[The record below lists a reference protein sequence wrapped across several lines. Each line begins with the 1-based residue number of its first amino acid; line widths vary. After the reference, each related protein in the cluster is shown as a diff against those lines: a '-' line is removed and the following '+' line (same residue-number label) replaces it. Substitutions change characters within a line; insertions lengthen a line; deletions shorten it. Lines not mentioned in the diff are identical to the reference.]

1 MAQNI
6 DFFIDVTNGTLVGA
20 GSAKNGY
27 LPTFTRNDV
36 YNFRV
41 RLQERDINNLLRD
54 LDTTGSSVKLGIGG
68 IDDGP
73 SDGAFK
79 LVINSITSSAIT
91 WNSDEATVAS
101 RIFTAVSNNVSTCGV
116 YGLEP
121 DAYLLTATQ
130 PNTAM
135 SFGGSS
141 FTLFPTSSVVIST
154 RRYPAPNVQ
163 AQQVIKLRRNPAV
176 YSDSFVASS
185 VSGVVSLVKTRTGST
200 TFPRN
205 ETYNL
210 SIGSDAEG
218 GSVVLSYN
226 NNTTTAIPIGSTAAS
241 FTEALTAVTG
251 IGANNVS
258 VDSGNNSGD
267 YSISFVR
274 SLGSQAL
281 PYQLLLD
288 STGVIYGNYLGTSV
302 TMATAELDELF
313 AEAGTDTIAPTIE
326 IELTQG
332 GTPKT
337 IYQGTINIRRD
348 LITTGA
354 VVPADQASYYTRAE
368 ANALFVEDSSLNVD
382 ATNRT
387 LYDVDGI
394 PSVNYGNRTLVDNGF
409 NEMLA
414 YSSGL
419 AFKANQ
425 MGFYN
430 SSVTAKPSGTNIV
443 SGLTNLGLLSYTQPT
458 ALNVVSALNQTGL
471 LVNNN
476 TTTFGVFPLSS
487 RTLTTTASLNF
498 GTVGGLDQ
506 KVITVPVTGALTN
519 DIVLLGLPVGVTT
532 GLIFV
537 GHTDATNVVAVDC
550 ANYTNNNKTQG
561 ALTFRI
567 TVIGY

>member
-6 DFFIDVTNGTLVGA
+6 DFFIDVTNGTLVAA
-20 GSAKNGY
+20 GSVKNGII
-27 LPTFTRNDV
+27 PTFTRNDT
-36 YNFRV
+36 YNFRL
-41 RLQERDINNLLRD
+41 RLQERDSGNFLRD

-79 LVINSITSSAIT
+79 LVINSVTSNAIT
-91 WNSDEATVAS
+91 WNLDEATVAS
-101 RIFTAVSNNVSTCGV
+101 RIFTAVSNNVSTCTI

-141 FTLFPTSSVVIST
+141 FTLFPTSSVIIST
-154 RRYPAPNVQ
+154 RRYPAPSVQ
-163 AQQVIKLRRNPAV
+163 AQQVVKLRRNPAV

-185 VSGVVSLVKTRTGST
+185 VSGVVSLERTQVGST

-210 SIGSDAEG
+210 AIGSDAEG
-218 GSVVLSYN
+218 GSIVLSYN
-226 NNTTTAIPIGSTAAS
+226 NNTTTAIQIGSSAAS
-241 FTEALTAVTG
+241 FAEALTAVTG

-274 SLGSQAL
+274 ALGSQAL
-281 PYQLLLD
+281 TYNLVLD

-313 AEAGTDTIAPTIE
+313 AEAGTDTITPTIE

-337 IYQGTINIRRD
+337 IYQGTISVRRD

-354 VVPADQASYYTRAE
+354 VVPADQASYYTKAE
-368 ANALFVEDSSLNVD
+368 TNALFVEDSTSNVD
-382 ATNRT
+382 ATNRK
-387 LYDVDGI
+387 L
-394 PSVNYGNRTLVDNGF
+394 
-409 NEMLA
+409 
-414 YSSGL
+414 
-419 AFKANQ
+419 
-425 MGFYN
+425 YN
-430 SSVTAKPSGTNIV
+430 SSGSVFLDWQNSTIGTGATILDLSGTAVTITDGYNLGVGTTTGTKIGVSTSSKLAFFGSTPITQPANINVV
-443 SGLTNLGLLSYTQPT
+443 SGLIN
-458 ALNVVSALNQTGL
+458 TGL
-471 LVNNN
+471 IANGA
-476 TTTFGVFPLSS
+476 TYGVLPQSP
-487 RTLTTTASLNF
+487 RTLTAVTFF
-498 GTVGGLDQ
+498 GPVTVGGNDVNSTTISIVGVQ
-506 KVITVPVTGALTN
+506 PN
-519 DIVLLGLPVGVTT
+519 DICMLGLPTDITHGITFFSHCVTAGQVHIDLLNVT
-532 GLIFV
+532 GGQKIQ
-537 GHTDATNVVAVDC
+537 TAAT
-550 ANYTNNNKTQG
+550 Y
-561 ALTFRI
+561 RI

>member
-6 DFFIDVTNGTLVGA
+6 DFFIDVTNGTLVAA
-20 GSAKNGY
+20 GSVKNGII
-27 LPTFTRNDV
+27 PTFTRNDT
-36 YNFRV
+36 YNFRL
-41 RLQERDINNLLRD
+41 RLQERDSSNFLRD

-79 LVINSITSSAIT
+79 LVINSVTSNAIT

-141 FTLFPTSSVVIST
+141 FTLFPTSSVIIST
-154 RRYPAPNVQ
+154 RRYPAPSVQ
-163 AQQVIKLRRNPAV
+163 AQQVVKLRRNPAV

-185 VSGVVSLVKTRTGST
+185 VSGVVSLQRTQVGST

-210 SIGSDAEG
+210 AIGSDAEG
-218 GSVVLSYN
+218 GSIVLSYN
-226 NNTTTAIPIGSTAAS
+226 NNTTTAIQIGSSAAS
-241 FTEALTAVTG
+241 FAEALTAVTG

-274 SLGSQAL
+274 ALGSQAL
-281 PYQLLLD
+281 TYNLVLD

-313 AEAGTDTIAPTIE
+313 AEAGTDTITPTIE
-326 IELTQG
+326 LELTQG

-337 IYQGTINIRRD
+337 IYQGTISVRRD

-354 VVPADQASYYTRAE
+354 VVPAAQASYYTKSE
-368 ANALFVEDSSLNVD
+368 ANALFVEDSALNVD

-387 LYDVDGI
+387 LYDVAGI
-394 PSVNYGNRTLVDNGF
+394 PSIDYSNRTLVDNGF
-409 NEMLA
+409 NELLN
-414 YSSGL
+414 YSTGL
-419 AFKANQ
+419 KLQ
-425 MGFYN
+425 SSLIGFFGA
-430 SSVTAKPSGTNIV
+430 SVTGKPSGVNIV
-443 SGLTNLGLLSYTQPT
+443 SGLTNIGLLSYTQPT
-458 ALNVVSALNQTGL
+458 AVNVVSGLINTGL
-471 LVNNN
+471 IASGVSYGVLPQSPYTV
-476 TTTFGVFPLSS
+476 TTLASVTFG
-487 RTLTTTASLNF
+487 TLAAN
-498 GTVGGLDQ
+498 DQ
-506 KVITVPVTGALTN
+506 HYRDVVVTGAAVN
-519 DIVLLGLPVGVTT
+519 DIVLVGLPSAISAGAIIQGVVYKTNT
-532 GLIFV
+532 VCLSCV
-537 GHTDATNVVAVDC
+537 NADSVSRDVNTAT
-550 ANYTNNNKTQG
+550 Y
-561 ALTFRI
+561 RI

>member
-6 DFFIDVTNGTLVGA
+6 DFFIDVTNGTLVAA
-20 GSAKNGY
+20 GSVKNGV
-27 LPTFTRNDV
+27 LPTFTRNDT

-41 RLQERDINNLLRD
+41 RLQERDTNNFLRD
-54 LDTTGSSVKLGIGG
+54 LDTTGSSLKLGIGG

-73 SDGAFK
+73 TDGAFK
-79 LVINSITSSAIT
+79 LVINSITSNAIT

-101 RIFTAVSNNVSTCGV
+101 RIYTAVSNNVSTCGV

-154 RRYPAPNVQ
+154 RRYPSASVQ
-163 AQQVIKLRRNPAV
+163 AQQVVKLRRNPAV
-176 YSDSFVASS
+176 YSDSFTASS
-185 VSGVVSLVKTRTGST
+185 VSGVVSLNRTQVGST

-210 SIGSDAEG
+210 AIGSDAEG
-218 GSVVLSYN
+218 GSIVLSYN
-226 NNTTTAIPIGSTAAS
+226 NNTTTAIPVGSSAAS
-241 FTEALTAVTG
+241 FAEALTAVTG

-267 YSISFVR
+267 YSISFVQA
-274 SLGSQAL
+274 LGSQAL
-281 PYQLLLD
+281 PYQLVLD

-313 AEAGTDTIAPTIE
+313 AEAGTDTITPTIE

-337 IYQGTINIRRD
+337 IYQGSISVRRD

-354 VVPADQASYYTRAE
+354 VVPADQASYYTKAE
-368 ANALFVEDSSLNVD
+368 ANALFVEDSTSNVD
-382 ATNRT
+382 ATNRK
-387 LYDVDGI
+387 LYNSYGTAFLDWQNNSIGTGSTILDLSGTAITISDGYNI
-394 PSVNYGNRTLVDNGF
+394 GIGSTTGTKIGVST
-409 NEMLA
+409 
-414 YSSGL
+414 SSKL
-419 AFKANQ
+419 AFFGSTPITQPANP
-425 MGFYN
+425 N
-430 SSVTAKPSGTNIV
+430 VVTNLV
-443 SGLTNLGLLSYTQPT
+443 NLGLLQSG
-458 ALNVVSALNQTGL
+458 S
-471 LVNNN
+471 
-476 TTTFGVFPLSS
+476 TTHGVFPLSS
-487 RTLTTTASLNF
+487 RTLTAITYTTF
-498 GTVGGLDQ
+498 GLVQSNNVVSKT
-506 KVITVPVTGALTN
+506 ITITGCQLN
-519 DIVLLGLPVGVTT
+519 DIVLLGLPADIEEGLAFSGHVVTANQIHIDALNVT
-532 GLIFV
+532 GS
-537 GHTDATNVVAVDC
+537 G
-550 ANYTNNNKTQG
+550 KTQN
-561 ALTFRI
+561 ATTFRI